1 MHPNVSEIVESIHA
15 VASDER
21 VPVKERRDA
30 VIEIAQAAEE
40 HEDELTLKMDP
51 SNAD

>member
-1 MHPNVSEIVESIHA
+1 MPPDVSKIVESIHA

-30 VIEIAQAAEE
+30 VIEIAQAVEE
-40 HEDELTLKMDP
+40 HGDETP
-51 SNAD
+51 E

>member
-1 MHPNVSEIVESIHA
+1 MQPNVSQIVDSIHA
-15 VASDER
+15 VANDER

-30 VIEIAQAAEE
+30 VIEIAQAVEE

-51 SNAD
+51 PSAN